1 MSILRV
7 EVENAEIL
15 STYYATGTRNHLTDS
30 GFDLYCPEDL
40 VVPPG
45 ATVFVDLG
53 VRCQVEGA
61 THGYY
66 LYPRSSLSKT
76 PLRLANSVGIID
88 AGYRGTLKAAVDNRS
103 GEAYGIK
110 KGDRLFQ
117 ICMPSLEPFGVRFAA
132 TDRAT
137 ERGEGGFGSTS
148 QASERSIGST
158 SQTSERSI
166 GSTSQASE
174 RSERSI
180 GSAVAT
186 GAPAPMSAA
195 AVAIARGAGLR
206 DPAPPVFNIHYT
218 YFT

>member
-1 MSILRV
+1 MPTLRV
-7 EVENAEIL
+7 EIESSGAAAF
-15 STYYATGTRNHLTDS
+15 YAAAVRNYATDS

-40 VVPPG
+40 VVPAG
-45 ATVFVDLG
+45 GTVFVDLG
-53 VRCQVEGA
+53 VRCQLDGGPLAVASATAPLAVASATAPLAVASATA

-103 GEAYGIK
+103 NEDYTIK

-117 ICMPSLEPFGVRFAA
+117 ICMPSLEPFAVRFAA
-132 TDRAT
+132 VDRVT
-137 ERGEGGFGSTS
+137 ERGEGGMGSTGAG
-148 QASERSIGST
+148 AS
-158 SQTSERSI
+158 
-166 GSTSQASE
+166 
-174 RSERSI
+174 
-180 GSAVAT
+180 
-186 GAPAPMSAA
+186 MSAA

-206 DPAPPVFNIHYT
+206 DPNPPAFNIHYT

>member
-1 MSILRV
+1 MPILRV
-7 EVENAEIL
+7 EIENAGAAGF
-15 STYYATGTRNHLTDS
+15 YAATHNHATDS

-40 VVPPG
+40 VVPAG
-45 ATVFVDLG
+45 GTVFVDLG
-53 VRCQVEGA
+53 VRCQLDGGAPLAVASATA

-103 GEAYGIK
+103 GEDYVIK

-132 TDRAT
+132 VDRET

-148 QASERSIGST
+148 ERSEPSIGST
-158 SQTSERSI
+158 TRSSEI
-166 GSTSQASE
+166 A
-174 RSERSI
+174 
-180 GSAVAT
+180 AT
-186 GAPAPMSAA
+186 AA
-195 AVAIARGAGLR
+195 AAGPSPASIAIARGAGFP
-206 DPAPPVFNIHYT
+206 DPRFNIHYT

>member
-1 MSILRV
+1 MPTLRV
-7 EVENAEIL
+7 EIESSGAAAF
-15 STYYATGTRNHLTDS
+15 YAAAVRNYATDS

-40 VVPPG
+40 VVPAG
-45 ATVFVDLG
+45 GTVFVDLG
-53 VRCQVEGA
+53 IRCQLEGGPLAVASAIA

-103 GEAYGIK
+103 NEDYTIK

-117 ICMPSLEPFGVRFAA
+117 ICMPSLEPFAVRFAA
-132 TDRAT
+132 VDRAT
-137 ERGEGGFGSTS
+137 ERGEGGMGST
-148 QASERSIGST
+148 
-158 SQTSERSI
+158 
-166 GSTSQASE
+166 
-174 RSERSI
+174 
-180 GSAVAT
+180 
-186 GAPAPMSAA
+186 GAGAGMSAA

-206 DPAPPVFNIHYT
+206 DPNPPAFNIHYT